1 MQNRRWTILVVP
13 SGSAASSRFEISV
26 TALKL
31 LGSVAVAAIVVAG
44 VLTYATVTK
53 TVDLARAKA
62 VARENAALAHD
73 LGVLQ
78 GRLTVLSD
86 TLSSLARRDARY
98 RVMANLEPLDPEV
111 LAAGIGGPQP
121 AAAEAETPGS
131 VLAERSEQVRVDLEA
146 LIRRANLL
154 TTSFAEAADSLEAH
168 TDRLASTPSIMPT
181 QGWLS
186 SNYSDMRIH
195 PILHVGRPHP
205 GIDITAPTGTPI
217 EAPAKGTV
225 ESAGWVNG
233 YGYMVTIDHGYGI
246 LTKFAHASRL
256 LVQRGQK
263 VIRGQ
268 RIALVGSTGL
278 SVAPHLHYEIEVN
291 GRRVNPLNYILP
303 DAVLD

>member
-31 LGSVAVAAIVVAG
+31 LGSVAVAALVVAG

-62 VARENAALAHD
+62 VERENASLAHD
-73 LGVLQ
+73 LAVLQ

-111 LAAGIGGPQP
+111 LAVGIGGPEP
-121 AAAEAETPGS
+121 VGPEADTPNS
-131 VLAERSEQVRVDLEA
+131 ILAERSEQVRVDLDA

-186 SNYSDMRIH
+186 SAYSANRIH
-195 PILHVGRPHP
+195 PILHIGRPHP

-225 ESAGWVNG
+225 ASAGWVNG
-233 YGYMVTIDHGYGI
+233 YGYMVTIDHGYGTI
-246 LTKFAHASRL
+246 TKFAHASRL

-263 VIRGQ
+263 VVRGQ

-278 SVAPHLHYEIEVN
+278 SVAPHLHYEIEGN
-291 GRRVNPLNYILP
+291 GRRVNPLKYILP
-303 DAVLD
+303 DAVVD